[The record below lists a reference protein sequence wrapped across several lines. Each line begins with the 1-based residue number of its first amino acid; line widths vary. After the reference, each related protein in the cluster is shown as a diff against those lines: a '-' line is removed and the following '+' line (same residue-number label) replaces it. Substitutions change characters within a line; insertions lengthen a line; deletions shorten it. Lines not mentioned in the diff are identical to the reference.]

1 MTKPKT
7 PIKSNIKC
15 LQITETV
22 YIVTEQDDTIKNYIR
37 KDVFFSL
44 TTKDQNAIQN
54 LKPEKIF
61 LFGLELDP
69 ETLTFTNL

>member
-1 MTKPKT
+1 MTKPKI

-22 YIVTEQDDTIKNYIR
+22 YIVTQQDNEIKNYIR
-37 KDVFFSL
+37 TDVFYSL
-44 TTKDQNAIQN
+44 TTKDQNLIQN
-54 LKPEKIF
+54 LKPEQIF
-61 LFGLELDP
+61 LFGLELNP